1 MIYLDNA
8 AAMRPLPCAVDAMNE
23 VLANTWANPNS
34 IHRPGQEAFE
44 VLRKSR
50 ETVARC
56 LGCAPSEVMFTSS
69 ATESAAIAMRIL
81 YDLCETVTINKT
93 EHDAVFYAEPRQF
106 RKEHYPRKEGFAQ
119 MLVNNET
126 GEAYYC
132 NTIWRLRKEHPDA
145 LIFTDATAAVGHAH
159 IGFHDLPVDLLAAD
173 GMKFGAVPGCGI
185 LLKNDEHDFARELL
199 FDYPH
204 RPTPPVALIAAFAA
218 ALKYRTENMNYY
230 AGKMASLVGI
240 MKNILKTIPGAEF
253 NYQAQALQSGII
265 NVSFAGVEGAALAG
279 LLAQQGV
286 CVSTGAA
293 CTTGDLSPSRVLLAA
308 GFSEERARSAIR
320 ISIGEENTWEECV
333 KATEIIRSSVEQLRA
348 IL

>member
-34 IHRPGQEAFE
+34 IHRPGHEAFE
-44 VLRKSR
+44 VMRKSR

-56 LGCAPSEVMFTSS
+56 LGCEPSEVMFTSS

-106 RKEHYPRKEGFAQ
+106 RKEYYPCKEGFVQ

-126 GEAYYC
+126 GDAYYW

-145 LIFTDATAAVGHAH
+145 RIFTDATAAVGHAH
-159 IGFHDLPVDLLAAD
+159 IGFHDLAVDLLAAD

-185 LLKNDEHDFARELL
+185 LLKNDEHDFFREMLS
-199 FDYPH
+199 DYPH

-218 ALKYRTENMNYY
+218 ALEYRTDHLSE
-230 AGKMASLVGI
+230 ATAHKVTMAEQMELALSD
-240 MKNILKTIPGAEF
+240 IPDTEF
-253 NYQAQALQSGII
+253 NFHAKAISSGII

-320 ISIGEENTWEECV
+320 ISIGEENTLEECV
-333 KATEIIRSSVEQLRA
+333 KAAEIIRNSVEQLRA